1 MGVCLLL
8 MGYKD
13 CLVFCFLNHVYHFSG
28 MKNPEK
34 LAILETVTSVN
45 IFGRKV
51 LNGFLLM
58 EFAREVTW

>member
-1 MGVCLLL
+1 

-13 CLVFCFLNHVYHFSG
+13 LSSILFLEPCVPFYG